1 MLTLYKNIKARRL
14 DLKMSQDRLAELTGY
29 RDRSSIAKIEKGDV
43 DLAESKIRE
52 FAKALKT
59 TPQELM
65 GWDDIGT
72 NIFTDD
78 NISSP
83 EDSMESPKAKK
94 RASKNLNKI
103 LNAIGMSPVE
113 LSKDSGVSKS
123 ALNHYLKGDLVPS
136 QENAEKMAAV
146 LKVNPLWLMGIQKN
160 MISDQPVV
168 SDGAVQ
174 IKVLGRVA
182 AGIPS
187 EAVTEY
193 IDTEEIPAKMAQ
205 SGDYFGLQIH
215 GDSMEPRMRE
225 GDVVIVR
232 KQDDAENGD
241 IVIAMVNGSDATC
254 KRLTK
259 YAGGIGLISLNP
271 NYDPMMFT
279 DQEIVDKPVRIIGK
293 VVELRAKF

>member
-83 EDSMESPKAKK
+83 EDSMESPKTKK

-136 QENAEKMAAV
+136 QENAEKIAAV

-182 AGIPS
+182 AGIPI

>member
-136 QENAEKMAAV
+136 QENAEKMTAV

-160 MISDQPVV
+160 MIPDQPVV

-182 AGIPS
+182 AGIPI

-232 KQDDAENGD
+232 QQDDAENGD

>member
-83 EDSMESPKAKK
+83 EDSMESPKEKK

-123 ALNHYLKGDLVPS
+123 ALNHYLNGDLVPS
-136 QENAEKMAAV
+136 QENSEKMATV
-146 LKVNPLWLMGIQKN
+146 LKVNPLCLMGIQ
-160 MISDQPVV
+160 
-168 SDGAVQ
+168 
-174 IKVLGRVA
+174 
-182 AGIPS
+182 
-187 EAVTEY
+187 
-193 IDTEEIPAKMAQ
+193 
-205 SGDYFGLQIH
+205 
-215 GDSMEPRMRE
+215 
-225 GDVVIVR
+225 
-232 KQDDAENGD
+232 
-241 IVIAMVNGSDATC
+241 
-254 KRLTK
+254 
-259 YAGGIGLISLNP
+259 
-271 NYDPMMFT
+271 
-279 DQEIVDKPVRIIGK
+279 
-293 VVELRAKF
+293 

>member
-182 AGIPS
+182 AGIPI

-259 YAGGIGLISLNP
+259 YDGGIGLISLNP

>member
-160 MISDQPVV
+160 MIPDQPVV

-182 AGIPS
+182 AGIPI

-232 KQDDAENGD
+232 QQDDAENGD